1 MLGRAIPLSPQR
13 QFICDLVAVAQ
24 AIPTI
29 PVQRRMNLAVVVAAR
44 KASPLQPSWLAIF
57 TKAYAK
63 VAAAVPELRRS
74 YVKFPTHHLYEYPAS
89 VAGVAF
95 ERMFRGENAVFI
107 GLIKDP
113 AGLPLAELHHL
124 IRHFQEVD
132 IEQCKDFRR
141 MLRFSRLPGLLRRM
155 LWWVSAN
162 VGRQRGNYLGTF
174 GVTAYSALGAE
185 SLHPLSPLTTTLTY
199 GVIDADGGID
209 VRIVYDHR
217 VMDGATVAR
226 ALKLL
231 EDELT
236 GASCE
241 EMRSPEIASIRAP
254 ERTPSKAVA

>member
-1 MLGRAIPLSPQR
+1 MRGRPISLTPQR
-13 QFICDLVAVAQ
+13 RFICDLMAAAK

-29 PVQRRMNLAVVVAAR
+29 PVQRRMNLAAVVAAR
-44 KASPLQPSWLAIF
+44 KGSPLHPSWLAIF

-63 VAAAVPELRRS
+63 VAAAVPEMRRA
-74 YVKFPTHHLYEYPAS
+74 YVKFPTHHLYEYPTSLAS
-89 VAGVAF
+89 IAF
-95 ERMFRGENAVFI
+95 ERMYRGENAVFI

-113 AGLPLAELHHL
+113 ARLPLADLHRL
-124 IRHFQEVD
+124 IRSYQEVD
-132 IEQCKDFRR
+132 VEQCKDFQR
-141 MLRFSRLPGLLRRM
+141 MLQVSRLPGFLRRM

-199 GVIDADGGID
+199 GVIDADGGVD
-209 VRIVYDHR
+209 VRIIYDHR

-226 ALKLL
+226 ALKSL
-231 EDELT
+231 EGELT

-241 EMRSPEIASIRAP
+241 EMLRPGPVSVPFP
-254 ERTPSKAVA
+254 ERKPS